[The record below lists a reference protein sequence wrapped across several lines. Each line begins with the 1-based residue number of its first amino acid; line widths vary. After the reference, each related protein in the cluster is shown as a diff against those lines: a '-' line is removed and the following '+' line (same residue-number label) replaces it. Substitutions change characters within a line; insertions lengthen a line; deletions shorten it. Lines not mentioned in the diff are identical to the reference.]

1 MAATLQN
8 VFRAAR
14 AKSIYTGSHHISA
27 KAPEIVIVS
36 RRGQKDTPDMPN
48 RLCIPTGS
56 VCAPSIYSLR

>member
-36 RRGQKDTPDMPN
+36 RRGQKDTPDMLN
-48 RLCIPTGS
+48 RLCIPTGA
-56 VCAPSIYSLR
+56 V